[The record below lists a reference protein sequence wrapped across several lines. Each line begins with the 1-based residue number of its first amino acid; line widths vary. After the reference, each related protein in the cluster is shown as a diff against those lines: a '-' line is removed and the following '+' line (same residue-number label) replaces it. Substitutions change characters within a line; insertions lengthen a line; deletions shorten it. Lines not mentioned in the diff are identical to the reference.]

1 MAQRSRREG
10 HPTLREYCGRGR
22 SVPDRAEAQRAG
34 SGLLNRRP
42 FRYRRRAAADSKRL
56 MMNRRMRGRKEEPP
70 ILRKQADPK
79 LKTLLEQ
86 IAKEALESSSNLADV
101 LPKCIAWGSRR
112 GSEAL
117 REWATHELHQRRPC
131 GHRTSVGY
139 RRDFATHPIPET
151 QAGFALSRDGETKR
165 LSSEH
170 DVRAFGFW
178 RELNGL
184 NWSR

>member
-1 MAQRSRREG
+1 M
-10 HPTLREYCGRGR
+10 
-22 SVPDRAEAQRAG
+22 
-34 SGLLNRRP
+34 
-42 FRYRRRAAADSKRL
+42 
-56 MMNRRMRGRKEEPP
+56 
-70 ILRKQADPK
+70 RKQADPK

-86 IAKEALESSSNLADV
+86 IEKEALESSSNLADV

-151 QAGFALSRDGETKR
+151 QAGLHFRVAEKR
-165 LSSEH
+165 NDYRPDTMFVPSVSG
-170 DVRAFGFW
+170 A
-178 RELNGL
+178 
-184 NWSR
+184 S